1 MASRAPKTVMR
12 KAKAV
17 ASAGRA
23 PAVVQVRVAGLMD
36 GFLEVAPEEKRPAR
50 EKVVRRLRQLHP
62 MD

>member
-1 MASRAPKTVMR
+1 MR

-23 PAVVQVRVAGLMD
+23 APAVRVRVAGLVD
-36 GFLEVAPEEKRPAR
+36 GFLEVAPEEERPAR